1 MKLPWELG
9 AEAKQLQLSFLTPLL
24 FCFPPTPVPGSAVV
38 VPALPALLGAV
49 AVRTNAV
56 CDLSPSANN
65 PWSALSPYI
74 TTHEEGKSRAK
85 ASSHPKGRV
94 EQQLLSDSVCS
105 PVRSSI
111 ANWEIEMK
119 RNTKKLLLWLLMF
132 FSDTVPF
139 SYEKSMKERAIE
151 LMQDTRLIDG
161 HNDFALR
168 LRIFYQNRLSRVN
181 LRELNK
187 THTNLAKLQAG
198 YVGAQFWS
206 VYVLCSAQNKDA
218 VRLTLEQI
226 DVVKRMCNS
235 YEELEFVTTSQG
247 ISDSRRIAC
256 LIGIEGGHSIDS
268 SLATLSESS
277 SKGTHNFYPTV
288 IGLTAFGQE
297 VVKEMNRLGML
308 IDLSHTSYS
317 TAKAALSISKAPV
330 IFSHSSAFSICNHSR
345 NVPDDILQQLKKNK
359 GIIMVTFNANV
370 LACGRKVVNV
380 STLADHFDHIKK
392 IAGSESIGIGGDY
405 DGVERFPE
413 GLEDV
418 SKYPSL
424 IEELLRRGWNETEL
438 KGVLRDNFLR
448 VFREVENVRN
458 ISGLADVGES
468 EIPQEE
474 VQNSCRLDLHNR
486 QLQTARSFGFP
497 SVSKPFSLTVVVS
510 YLIIYYES

>member
-1 MKLPWELG
+1 M
-9 AEAKQLQLSFLTPLL
+9 
-24 FCFPPTPVPGSAVV
+24 
-38 VPALPALLGAV
+38 
-49 AVRTNAV
+49 R
-56 CDLSPSANN
+56 
-65 PWSALSPYI
+65 
-74 TTHEEGKSRAK
+74 
-85 ASSHPKGRV
+85 
-94 EQQLLSDSVCS
+94 
-105 PVRSSI
+105 
-111 ANWEIEMK
+111 
-119 RNTKKLLLWLLMF
+119 
-132 FSDTVPF
+132 
-139 SYEKSMKERAIE
+139 ERAIE
-151 LMQDTRLIDG
+151 LMQDARLIDG
-161 HNDFALR
+161 HNDFVLR

-206 VYVLCSAQNKDA
+206 VYVLCIAQNKDA

-247 ISDSRRIAC
+247 DALSCNRIFLNGIAGSMIAC

-268 SLATLSESS
+268 SLATLRMYYDLGVRYMTLTHSCNTPWSESS
-277 SKGTHNFYPTV
+277 SKGIHNFYPSV

-297 VVKEMNRLGML
+297 VIKEMNRLGML

-317 TAKAALSISKAPV
+317 TAKAALNISKAPV

-345 NVPDDILQQLKKNK
+345 NVPDDILQQVKKNK
-359 GIIMVTFNANV
+359 GIIMVTFNADV
-370 LACGRKVVNV
+370 LACGRKVINV

-424 IEELLRRGWNETEL
+424 IAELLRRGWNETEL
-438 KGVLRDNFLR
+438 KGVLRENFLR
-448 VFREVENVRN
+448 VFREVE
-458 ISGLADVGES
+458 
-468 EIPQEE
+468 
-474 VQNSCRLDLHNR
+474 
-486 QLQTARSFGFP
+486 
-497 SVSKPFSLTVVVS
+497 
-510 YLIIYYES
+510 

>member
-1 MKLPWELG
+1 
-9 AEAKQLQLSFLTPLL
+9 
-24 FCFPPTPVPGSAVV
+24 
-38 VPALPALLGAV
+38 
-49 AVRTNAV
+49 
-56 CDLSPSANN
+56 
-65 PWSALSPYI
+65 
-74 TTHEEGKSRAK
+74 
-85 ASSHPKGRV
+85 
-94 EQQLLSDSVCS
+94 
-105 PVRSSI
+105 
-111 ANWEIEMK
+111 
-119 RNTKKLLLWLLMF
+119 
-132 FSDTVPF
+132 
-139 SYEKSMKERAIE
+139 MKERAIE

-268 SLATLSESS
+268 SLATLRKFLTGISLLVLHCFTNVQQSESS

-448 VFREVENVRN
+448 VFREVE
-458 ISGLADVGES
+458 
-468 EIPQEE
+468 
-474 VQNSCRLDLHNR
+474 
-486 QLQTARSFGFP
+486 
-497 SVSKPFSLTVVVS
+497 
-510 YLIIYYES
+510 

>member
-1 MKLPWELG
+1 M
-9 AEAKQLQLSFLTPLL
+9 
-24 FCFPPTPVPGSAVV
+24 
-38 VPALPALLGAV
+38 
-49 AVRTNAV
+49 
-56 CDLSPSANN
+56 
-65 PWSALSPYI
+65 
-74 TTHEEGKSRAK
+74 
-85 ASSHPKGRV
+85 
-94 EQQLLSDSVCS
+94 
-105 PVRSSI
+105 
-111 ANWEIEMK
+111 EMK
-119 RNTKKLLLWLLMF
+119 RNTTKLLLWLLMF
-132 FSDTVPF
+132 FSDTVRF

-181 LRELNK
+181 LREVNK

-198 YVGAQFWS
+198 YVGAQE
-206 VYVLCSAQNKDA
+206 VYTKD
-218 VRLTLEQI
+218 R
-226 DVVKRMCNS
+226 
-235 YEELEFVTTSQG
+235 ELQAG

-268 SLATLSESS
+268 SLATLRMYYDLGVRYMTLTHSCNTPWSESS
-277 SKGTHNFYPTV
+277 SKGIHNFYPSV

-317 TAKAALSISKAPV
+317 TAKAALNISKAPV

-448 VFREVENVRN
+448 VFREVEKVRN
-458 ISGLADVGES
+458 ISGQMDVGES
-468 EIPQEE
+468 EIPHEE

-486 QLQTARSFGFP
+486 QPQTARSFGFS

-510 YLIIYYES
+510 YLIMYYES

>member
-1 MKLPWELG
+1 M
-9 AEAKQLQLSFLTPLL
+9 
-24 FCFPPTPVPGSAVV
+24 
-38 VPALPALLGAV
+38 
-49 AVRTNAV
+49 R
-56 CDLSPSANN
+56 D
-65 PWSALSPYI
+65 
-74 TTHEEGKSRAK
+74 
-85 ASSHPKGRV
+85 
-94 EQQLLSDSVCS
+94 
-105 PVRSSI
+105 
-111 ANWEIEMK
+111 
-119 RNTKKLLLWLLMF
+119 
-132 FSDTVPF
+132 
-139 SYEKSMKERAIE
+139 RAIK
-151 LMQDTRLIDG
+151 LMQEARLIDG
-161 HNDFALR
+161 HNDFVLR
-168 LRIFYQNRLSRVN
+168 LRIFYKNRLSGVN

-235 YEELEFVTTSQG
+235 YEELELVTTSQG
-247 ISDSRRIAC
+247 DALSCNRIFLNGFAGGMIAC
-256 LIGIEGGHSIDS
+256 LIGIEGGHSIDA
-268 SLATLSESS
+268 SLATLRMYYDLGVRYMTLTHSCNTPWSESS
-277 SKGTHNFYPTV
+277 SKGIHNFFPAVT
-288 IGLTAFGQE
+288 GLTAFGQE

-317 TAKAALSISKAPV
+317 TAKAALNISKAPV

-359 GIIMVTFNANV
+359 GIIMVTFNADV

-438 KGVLRDNFLR
+438 KGVLRENFLR
-448 VFREVENVRN
+448 VFREVE
-458 ISGLADVGES
+458 
-468 EIPQEE
+468 
-474 VQNSCRLDLHNR
+474 
-486 QLQTARSFGFP
+486 
-497 SVSKPFSLTVVVS
+497 
-510 YLIIYYES
+510 